1 MSWRKE
7 QSRTERGYHHG
18 NLKEALL
25 QAALDLIAKKGPAGF
40 TFADAARLA
49 GVSPAAPYRHFRDRD
64 ELLSSI
70 AQRGFEQ
77 FEQVLMA
84 AWDDGRPD
92 TVSAFERVG
101 KAYLAFAREEPAF
114 YSAMFESGLPV
125 DLNPALLAAS
135 ERAFAIIRAAAERL
149 AALAPPGQPRPPAL
163 MMALHIWSMSHGV
176 ASLFARG
183 DAARRKLPMSA
194 EDLLEAE
201 LLIYLRGLG
210 FPTDRKPAAPNGQPG
225 QKSAGPPP
233 VPPAGASPSSG
244 AAAAPAGASGPPP
257 GPWRTPK

>member
-1 MSWRKE
+1 MSWKDQAR
-7 QSRTERGYHHG
+7 SERGYHHG

-25 QAALDLIAKKGPAGF
+25 QAALDLIAKKGAAGF

-77 FEQVLMA
+77 FESALSQ

-92 TVSAFERVG
+92 TVAAFERVG
-101 KAYLAFAREEPAF
+101 KAYLAFAREKPAF
-114 YSAMFESGLPV
+114 YSAMFESGLAV
-125 DLNPALLAAS
+125 DVSPSLQAAA
-135 ERAFAIIRAAAERL
+135 ERAFAVIRAAAERL
-149 AALAPPGQPRPPAL
+149 AALAPQGVPRPPAL
-163 MMALHIWSMSHGV
+163 MMALHIWSMSHGI

-194 EDLLEAE
+194 EELLEAE
-201 LLIYLRGLG
+201 VLIYLRGLG
-210 FPTDRKPAAPNGQPG
+210 FLTERKPAASDTADKKPPGQP
-225 QKSAGPPP
+225 
-233 VPPAGASPSSG
+233 
-244 AAAAPAGASGPPP
+244 SGPW
-257 GPWRTPK
+257 GSPK

>member
-1 MSWRKE
+1 MSWRKDE
-7 QSRTERGYHHG
+7 RRGERGYHHG

-25 QAALDLIAKKGPAGF
+25 QAALDLITQKGPGGF
-40 TFADAARLA
+40 TFADAARMA

-77 FEQVLMA
+77 FEALLTQ

-92 TVSAFERVG
+92 TITAFERVG

-114 YSAMFESGLPV
+114 YSAMFESGVPV
-125 DLNPALLAAS
+125 ETTPALAAAS
-135 ERAFAIIRAAAERL
+135 ERAFAVIRAAAERL
-149 AALAPPGQPRPPAL
+149 AALAPPGVPRPPAL

-176 ASLFARG
+176 ASLFGRG

-201 LLIYLRGLG
+201 VLIYLRGLG
-210 FPTDRKPAAPNGQPG
+210 FPIERRSEP
-225 QKSAGPPP
+225 SPPP
-233 VPPAGASPSSG
+233 LPDER
-244 AAAAPAGASGPPP
+244 P
-257 GPWRTPK
+257 GPWGKPK

>member
-1 MSWRKE
+1 MSWRKD
-7 QSRTERGYHHG
+7 QGRSERGYHHG

-25 QAALDLIAKKGPAGF
+25 QAALGLIAEKGAAGF
-40 TFADAARLA
+40 TFADAARMA

-77 FEQVLMA
+77 FEQALSQ

-92 TVSAFERVG
+92 TVTAFERVG
-101 KAYLAFAREEPAF
+101 KAYLAFARAEPAF
-114 YSAMFESGLPV
+114 YSAMFESGLPMEISPS
-125 DLNPALLAAS
+125 LQAAA
-135 ERAFAIIRAAAERL
+135 ERAFAVIRAAAERL
-149 AALAPPGQPRPPAL
+149 AALAPPGTLRPPAL

-194 EDLLEAE
+194 EELLEAE
-201 LLIYLRGLG
+201 VLIYLRGLG
-210 FPTDRKPAAPNGQPG
+210 FPTDRR
-225 QKSAGPPP
+225 
-233 VPPAGASPSSG
+233 PSSPNTADQTSG
-244 AAAAPAGASGPPP
+244 EPASAKPSGPW
-257 GPWRTPK
+257 GRSK

>member
-25 QAALDLIAKKGPAGF
+25 QAALGLIAEKGAAGF
-40 TFADAARLA
+40 TFADAARMA

-77 FEQVLMA
+77 FEAALTQ

-92 TVSAFERVG
+92 TVTAFERVG
-101 KAYLAFAREEPAF
+101 KAYLAFARSEPAF

-125 DLNPALLAAS
+125 DVNPALLAAS
-135 ERAFAIIRAAAERL
+135 ERAFAVIRAAAERL
-149 AALAPPGQPRPPAL
+149 AALAPAGLPRPPAT

-194 EDLLEAE
+194 EELLEAE
-201 LLIYLRGLG
+201 VLIYLRGLG
-210 FPTDRKPAAPNGQPG
+210 FLTDRQAGSKDPQKSQAG
-225 QKSAGPPP
+225 QKPAGPPP
-233 VPPAGASPSSG
+233 IPPSGPSSG
-244 AAAAPAGASGPPP
+244 
-257 GPWRTPK
+257 PWGTPK